1 MIGVSIGLIIVGI
14 VFLFV
19 VPWVGIA
26 AGIVGL
32 ILLLGFLLGFFGRG
46 PRRRDVS
53 DRPT

>member
-19 VPWVGIA
+19 VPWVGVA
-26 AGIVGL
+26 AGVVGL
-32 ILLLGFLLGFFGRG
+32 ILLVGFLLGFGRS
-46 PRRRDVS
+46 PRRRNVS